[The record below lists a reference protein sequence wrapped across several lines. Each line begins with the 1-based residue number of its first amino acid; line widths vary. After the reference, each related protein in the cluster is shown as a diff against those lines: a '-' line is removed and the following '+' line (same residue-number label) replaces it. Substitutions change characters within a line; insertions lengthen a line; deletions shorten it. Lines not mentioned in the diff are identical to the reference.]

1 MKKREIESLAN
12 DIHGLLHPCLTSYY
26 ANVLERTLII

>member
-12 DIHGLLHPCLTSYY
+12 DIHGLLHPYLTSYY
-26 ANVLERTLII
+26 ANLF